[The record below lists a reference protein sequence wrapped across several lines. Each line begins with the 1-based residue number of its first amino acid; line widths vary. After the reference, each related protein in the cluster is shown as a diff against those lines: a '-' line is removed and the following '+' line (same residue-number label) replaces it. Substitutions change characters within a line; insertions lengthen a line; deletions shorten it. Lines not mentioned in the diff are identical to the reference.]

1 VRAHRHNVL
10 VCGATPPLD
19 RAATLPALLQRQG
32 YTTAL
37 VGKFH
42 FPEQACLQ
50 NRHVAKKGTG
60 PDARPLGWDRCR
72 AGQISWQWGQA
83 VAIADSLR
91 S

>member
-1 VRAHRHNVL
+1 MRPAGVAGCGGGVCACIQVRAHRHNVL

-50 NRHVAKKGTG
+50 NRNVANKGTG
-60 PDARPLGWDRCR
+60 PDARPLGWDR
-72 AGQISWQWGQA
+72 
-83 VAIADSLR
+83 
-91 S
+91 